1 VKGRRALAKQ
11 SVLTY
16 NLRKHMI
23 KTKGINLIQ
32 NTLFITHLRRQLA
45 RPPIQ
50 RVPSAALC
58 SQGVRLHPRQESR
71 VVEHHV
77 ASCTRTAAPEASPP
91 HPVHR
96 HGRPR
101 TVSCDCMPTPRHHL
115 CHAAAA
121 VQEACQSIVLQ
132 GSPCHGAQEASAHGQ
147 HTAAQRLRQVR
158 PRWPCAEALLANA
171 VERRRPHRW

>member
-1 VKGRRALAKQ
+1 
-11 SVLTY
+11 
-16 NLRKHMI
+16 MI